1 MKRDMELVRSIL
13 QQVESKPPGFSA
25 QWDTGAHT
33 QDEFF
38 EHVKLLKDAGLLEAD
53 VTPIDR
59 GTVIAYPKRLTWA
72 GHEFL
77 DSIKNDT
84 VWDKVKET
92 VKEKGGAIPFEVL
105 KALAVKVASAFFGVG

>member
-13 QQVESKPPGFSA
+13 KQVEAKDPGFSTA
-25 QWDTGAHT
+25 WEYPDHT

-38 EHVKLLKDAGLLEAD
+38 EHVKLLNDAELLEAEI
-53 VTPIDR
+53 VPIDR
-59 GTVIAYPKRLTWA
+59 GTVYANPKRLTWQ

-77 DSIKNDT
+77 DAIKSDT
-84 VWDKVKET
+84 VWKNVKEA

-105 KALAVKVASAFFGVG
+105 KALALKAAMSLFGVG